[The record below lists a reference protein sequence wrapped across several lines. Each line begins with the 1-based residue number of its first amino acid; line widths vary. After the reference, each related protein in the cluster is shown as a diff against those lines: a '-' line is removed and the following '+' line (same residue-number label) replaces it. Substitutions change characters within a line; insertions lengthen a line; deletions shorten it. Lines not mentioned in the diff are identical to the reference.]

1 MLLLKNGKIFTL
13 NNNKVIYGDILIDGG
28 KIKAIDS
35 NISSGEAKTI
45 DLHQNIVL
53 PGLIDA
59 STSIGL
65 IESASGTPGNDMNE
79 KYEAAI
85 PELKTLHGINQT
97 DEYFDNAVASGVTT
111 VIVNSGNSSVI
122 GSQSCALKTSSSNRE
137 ALLSDSIDIRCN
149 LGDGPKK
156 WNINKQETPLSRM
169 GIINVLRENLYNAK
183 SYSNNKAKGKI
194 TLDNY
199 SRKYESLMPVLERKL
214 PLKIKADRIQDI
226 LSAIELKK
234 EFNID
239 IILDGA
245 AESYM
250 AIEEIASSNIP
261 VILGTCFTDNS
272 SLELQNRRLD
282 TAKILS
288 ENSVITSI
296 STNHPDTVINMLL
309 TSACLYVKEGMS
321 YEHALR
327 SVTINP
333 ARTFG
338 LDGRIGSLEPG
349 KDADLAIFDGDP
361 LKSMTRNIMTLVD
374 GNITFS
380 R

>member
-35 NISSGEAKTI
+35 NISSGEAKTV

-65 IESASGTPGNDMNE
+65 IESASGVPGNDMNE

-85 PELKTLHGINQT
+85 PELKTLHGINPT
-97 DEYFDNAVASGVTT
+97 DEYFEKAIASGVTS

-122 GSQSCALKTSSSNRE
+122 GSQSCALKTSSSIRE
-137 ALLSDSIDIRCN
+137 ALLSDSIDIRCS
-149 LGDGPKK
+149 LGDSPKK

-169 GIINVLRENLYNAK
+169 GIINVLRENLYNAT
-183 SYSNNKAKGKI
+183 SYCNKKAKGEI
-194 TLDNY
+194 NLDNY
-199 SRKYESLMPVLERKL
+199 SRKYESLIPVLERKL

-250 AIEEIASSNIP
+250 AIEEIASNNIP

-272 SLELQNRRLD
+272 SIELQNRRLD

-333 ARTFG
+333 SRTFG

-361 LKSMTRNIMTLVD
+361 LKSMTRNIMTIID
-374 GNITFS
+374 GKIRFS